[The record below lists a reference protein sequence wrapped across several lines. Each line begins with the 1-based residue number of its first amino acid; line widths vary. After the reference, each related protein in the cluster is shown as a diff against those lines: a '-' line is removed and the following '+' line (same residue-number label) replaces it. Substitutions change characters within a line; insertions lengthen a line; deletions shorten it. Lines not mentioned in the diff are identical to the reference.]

1 VYLKSTVACRCEQS
15 LGAPGVLQSA
25 ADSFRDG
32 DPYRIGGH
40 PSLPQVFE
48 SELRDVFFGD
58 EDEALK
64 RTDWLLALT
73 PEELRTI
80 PRGARPRPTIRLR

>member
-1 VYLKSTVACRCEQS
+1 
-15 LGAPGVLQSA
+15 
-25 ADSFRDG
+25 
-32 DPYRIGGH
+32 
-40 PSLPQVFE
+40 LPQVFE